1 MSLFKFLRLGRTADA
16 GAATVPAS
24 QQAASLQREQ
34 ILASLLVMAWVV
46 EARDPYTGG
55 HLWRVS
61 RYATLLS
68 ERAGLPGDECA
79 RIAIGGFLHDLGKV
93 GIPDAILRKRDK
105 LSDEEYEVIKTHPDL
120 GARMLAGHPLAELVR
135 DAVLLHHETPNGLGY
150 PQGLSG
156 DSIPVAARVIGICD
170 AFDAM
175 TSSRPYRAGL
185 PMAEAL
191 DRLEAALGRQFD
203 LQFGRHMLALGR
215 EGLLDHITGH
225 SDDGIPLRVCMMCGP
240 TLVVRREQQAGEHIY
255 CHSCGG
261 DYRLELGPGDGL
273 LQAVATGQRGNAANL
288 KPAPDLDLIQ
298 RFVADTARE
307 LLTRLGP

>member
-1 MSLFKFLRLGRTADA
+1 MSLFKFLGLANVPKSP
-16 GAATVPAS
+16 AAVGPVMQS
-24 QQAASLQREQ
+24 EQ

-61 RYATLLS
+61 RYASLLC
-68 ERAGLPGDECA
+68 ERAGLPSDECA
-79 RIAIGGFLHDLGKV
+79 RIAVGGFLHDLGKV

-105 LSDEEYEVIKTHPDL
+105 LSDDEYEVIKTHPDV

-135 DAVLLHHETPNGLGY
+135 EAVLLHHETPDGRGY
-150 PQGLSG
+150 PQGLRGSAV
-156 DSIPVAARVIGICD
+156 PVAARVVGICD

-175 TSSRPYRAGL
+175 TSSRPYRAGMPL
-185 PMAEAL
+185 SVAL
-191 DRLEAALGRQFD
+191 DRVEAALGQQFD
-203 LQFGRHMLALGR
+203 PLFGRHMIALGR
-215 EGLLDHITGH
+215 EGLLDHIAGH

-240 TLVVRREQQAGEHIY
+240 TLVMRREQQAGEHIF

-261 DYRLELGPGDGL
+261 DYRLELGADDGL
-273 LQAVATGQRGNAANL
+273 LQAVSTGQRGNAAAL
-288 KPAPDLDLIQ
+288 IPVADVALIQ

-307 LLTRLGP
+307 FLKRLGS